1 MRKLRSNRWVSLRS
15 TPSYVFVVQSRSYE
29 ELKKPVSRGVRA
41 AAVEADKNKS
51 PQKGQESP

>member
-29 ELKKPVSRGVRA
+29 ELKKTLSRGVKTV
-41 AAVEADKNKS
+41 AVEADKNKS